1 MNVVQNTQKVKNTA
15 LFISIL
21 KDNIEIVQLLL
32 ENENIDVNK
41 KSLKDSENYHC
52 EITPLFI
59 AAKKKKMKLKLFVF
73 YSIIKTSI

>member
-41 KSLKDSENYHC
+41 KSLKDS
-52 EITPLFI
+52 
-59 AAKKKKMKLKLFVF
+59 
-73 YSIIKTSI
+73 